1 MNKTTVVTVIGVIAS
16 IVIAWW
22 LVGFVFSAL
31 AFVIKVIVV
40 LVVAGLVF
48 AGLRSL
54 LSGSSTRE

>member
-22 LVGFVFSAL
+22 LVGFAFSAL
-31 AFVIKVIVV
+31 AFVIKMIVV

>member
-1 MNKTTVVTVIGVIAS
+1 MNKTTVVTVIGVIVS

>member
-1 MNKTTVVTVIGVIAS
+1 MIKTTIITVIGVIVS

-31 AFVIKVIVV
+31 AFLIKVVVV

-48 AGLRSL
+48 VGLRSL
-54 LSGSSTRE
+54 LSRSSTRG

>member
-1 MNKTTVVTVIGVIAS
+1 MNTTSVITVIGVIVS

-31 AFVIKVIVV
+31 AFLIKVVVV

-48 AGLRSL
+48 VGLRSL
-54 LSGSSTRE
+54 LSRSSTRG

>member
-1 MNKTTVVTVIGVIAS
+1 VNTTSVITVIGVIVS

-31 AFVIKVIVV
+31 AFLIKVVVV

-48 AGLRSL
+48 VGLRSL
-54 LSGSSTRE
+54 LSRSSTRG